1 MSNQIKHK
9 RQAQKAEKILA
20 GIDVGAEELVLVIR
34 RDGISDK
41 ARKFAN
47 NPVDHV
53 RLVKKLLTLGEVTVC
68 LEATGVYHFDLSI
81 AIHDAGI
88 KLMVINPKA
97 SHNFAKA
104 LMKNSKSDAIDA
116 ETLAIYAERMDFVA
130 WIRPSKE
137 KIATRSLSRRINTLT
152 RQKAASKN
160 HLHALKASGE
170 NSEAVLADARLAIS
184 QLEQRIDDLTKSA
197 LVMIDKYPEIKHIF
211 NLLLTCT
218 GIAETSGIALIGEI
232 LLLPP
237 GLTPKQWVKSAG
249 LDPRIFESGKS
260 VHKQARL
267 AKAGN
272 SRLRSALY
280 MPALSAKQHDRHIKA
295 YAQHLTDKG
304 KKPLQVICAIMR
316 KMLHAIHG
324 MLKNN
329 QPFDSSR
336 FYALPA

>member
-1 MSNQIKHK
+1 MNHQIKHQTQNTK
-9 RQAQKAEKILA
+9 KIFT
-20 GIDVGAEELVLVIR
+20 GVDVGAEELVLVIR

-47 NPVDHV
+47 NSADHA
-53 RLVKKLLTLGEVTVC
+53 RLVKKLLSLGDVTVC
-68 LEATGVYHFDLSI
+68 LEATGVYHFDLSVV
-81 AIHDAGI
+81 IHDAGI

-104 LMKNSKSDAIDA
+104 LMKNNKSDAIDA
-116 ETLAIYAERMDFVA
+116 DTLAQYAERMDFVA
-130 WIRPSKE
+130 WTRPSKE

-170 NSEAVLADARLAIS
+170 NSEAVLDDARLGIS
-184 QLEQRIDDLTKSA
+184 QLEQRIDSLTKSA
-197 LVMIDKYPEIKHIF
+197 LSLIDKHPEIKHIF
-211 NLLLTCT
+211 NLLLTVT
-218 GIAETSGIALIGEI
+218 GIAQTSGVALIGEI

-267 AKAGN
+267 SKAGN

-280 MPALSAKQHDRHIKA
+280 MPALSAKQHDQHIKA

-324 MLKNN
+324 MLKND
-329 QPFDSSR
+329 QPFDGTR